1 MSFDFLHSTGATK
14 LRARALGS
22 ASIAVIGAFMFSGAA
37 FAAEASAASNVAAS
51 AQATTG
57 AGTTQDTDT
66 TADKQDEEGSDT
78 IVVDGIRQ
86 SLESAVEVKRR
97 ADNIVDSITAEGIGR
112 FPDLNLGESIQRI
125 AGVQLIRDEFRSG
138 KVAIRG
144 LPGLTKVQINGN
156 DLASPDFSGSFSFG
170 IFESSV
176 VSGVDVQKT
185 PTVRMDAGGIGGIIN
200 LKTYRALDFKDDF
213 HLFAQAK
220 GQYEQLSGALIPDLG
235 LSAGFK
241 NAEGNFGAYISVG
254 YQEREFRS
262 DAARISQYRTLDAAG
277 GRLSAAQVAADP
289 NAAVYIPV
297 NFRYVSRKI
306 TGYRLSASGGLEWQA
321 SDNLNFGLSGIF
333 ARSDSEQ
340 PLSQMTVFPNGPRR
354 FDQGVDFIIND
365 TIDTGTIGVTATNV
379 RFISPAVQVQSR
391 ILDDEFETWSATLDG
406 KWENGPWTVS
416 GSLHHTRGVR
426 DHYLA
431 QFVSRRDSRIESTR
445 AIIDNGLVLDLNTG
459 GFDPYSF
466 NIFLNESPGDVN
478 TFGYSLTNTASRDD
492 NTLARIFAGSESNI
506 RNEKQSA
513 AKIDVVWELD
523 DFPVISS
530 VEVGAR
536 YRELNQRNQQLRFRN
551 DAGVDLS
558 PLDNS
563 FFGPSFFSEGQGFFA
578 GQIENQGLLV
588 PDIDRV
594 VAAVLPADFTQADAD
609 NGFVLDRRGLIFN
622 PEGGG
627 LFNNTQDILAL
638 YGMVNFDFDIGPI
651 GVRGNVGARYV
662 DTRRNSDTK
671 TATQALDANGEFIR
685 DAMGEIQTNN
695 MGTQRIA
702 VSVDTKFNHF
712 LPQANLIFDITDN
725 LVFRASYAETMNR
738 PDPNALQAGNFSFF
752 SNADG
757 ERVLRF
763 FSEKSGLVPFTAKG
777 LDLAFEWYNRKG
789 GVVNGGF
796 FKKKIAGTIIVLPNF
811 CPTSLIGYENAL
823 QPLGVAPDGFCREG
837 GVDTGLRVVA
847 SQRINSPDEYSISG
861 FEIGTT
867 QNLDFL
873 PGFLGNFGF
882 TANYTY
888 IDASESAVPDNLNP
902 GEFLPQTNISKHSF
916 NLIAYYETK
925 RFGIRLA
932 NNYRSKFLAAGGG
945 TFFGDQRLVD
955 DRMQWDL
962 SGSFNVTDQF
972 RVGFEALNLTDEDRF
987 EYQGVKS
994 RFRNLSKEGR
1004 TFTIFASFEY

>member
-1 MSFDFLHSTGATK
+1 ML
-14 LRARALGS
+14 S
-22 ASIAVIGAFMFSGAA
+22 APA
-37 FAAEASAASNVAAS
+37 FAAEAPVDNSSTALVKPASSANGLHMMAQVVADDA
-51 AQATTG
+51 AEKKKAEDKD
-57 AGTTQDTDT
+57 A
-66 TADKQDEEGSDT
+66 ADDNT
-78 IVVDGIRQ
+78 IVVEGIRA
-86 SLESAVEVKRR
+86 SLESAIGVKRR

-170 IFESSV
+170 IFESSI

-200 LKTYRALDFKDDF
+200 LKTYRPLDFKDNF
-213 HLFAQAK
+213 HLFVQAK

-241 NAEGNFGAYISVG
+241 NAEGTFGAYISIG

-306 TGYRLSASGGLEWQA
+306 TGDRLSASGGLEWQVN
-321 SDNLNFGLSGIF
+321 DNLNFGLTGIF
-333 ARSDSEQ
+333 SRSNSEQ

-354 FDQGVDFIIND
+354 FNQGVDFIIND
-365 TIDTGTIGVTATNV
+365 TLDTGNIGTTATSI
-379 RFISPAVQVQSR
+379 RYISPAVQVQSR
-391 ILDDEFETWSATLDG
+391 ILDDEFETWSLTFDG
-406 KWENGPWTVS
+406 KWEKGPLTVF
-416 GSLHHTRGVR
+416 GSLHHTRGFR

-445 AIIDNGLVLDLNTG
+445 AIIDNGLVLDLDIGANN
-459 GFDPYSF
+459 PYDFS
-466 NIFLNESPGDVN
+466 IFLNESPGEVG

-492 NTLARIFAGSESNI
+492 NLLARIFAGSESFL

-513 AKIDVVWELD
+513 AKVDVIWELD
-523 DFPVISS
+523 DFPVFSS
-530 VEVGAR
+530 VEFGAR
-536 YRELNQRNQQLRFRN
+536 YRELNQINQQFRFRN
-551 DAGVDLS
+551 DNGVDLS

-563 FFGPSFFSEGQGFFA
+563 FFGPSFFTEGQGFLG
-578 GQIENQGLLV
+578 GQVRNQGLLV
-588 PDIDRV
+588 PDIGRV
-594 VAAVLPADFTQADAD
+594 IAAVLPANFTQGDAD
-609 NGFVLDRRGLIFN
+609 NGFVLDRRGLIYN

-627 LFNNTQDILAL
+627 LFDNTQDIFAL
-638 YGMVNFDFDIGPI
+638 YGLINFDFDMGPI
-651 GVRGNVGARYV
+651 GVRGNIGGRYV
-662 DTRRNSDTK
+662 NTSRTSDTK

-702 VSVDTKFNHF
+702 VSVDTKFSHF
-712 LPQANLIFDITDN
+712 LPQANMIFDVTDN
-725 LVFRASYAETMNR
+725 FVLRVSYSETMNR
-738 PDPNALQAGNFSFF
+738 PDPNQLQAGNFSFF

-777 LDLAFEWYNRKG
+777 VDLAFEWYNRPG

-796 FKKKIAGTIIVLPNF
+796 FSKKIAGTIIVLPNF
-811 CPTSLIGYENAL
+811 CPTSLIGFENAL

-847 SQRINSPDEYSISG
+847 SQRINSLDEYSISG

-902 GEFLPQTNISKHSF
+902 GQFLPQTNISKHSF

-962 SGSFNVTDQF
+962 SGSFNITDQF
-972 RVGFEALNLTDEDRF
+972 RIGFEALNLTDEDRF
-987 EYQGVKS
+987 EYQGVKT

-1004 TFTIFASFEY
+1004 TFTLSVSYSY